1 MFTFLIFLAKNS
13 RFFPKFLR
21 KTFKQLF
28 PELTKEIL
36 GRLIPFDS
44 DEQSLLSGD
53 QLIASREILT
63 MMSNLIPR
71 DLMDS
76 RLLVIGPTDP
86 LQSGIAWN
94 TTRLFEELCK
104 KSPALL
110 LQSPNFRN
118 LNKSKKVRVIPFSMI
133 KLLEHQK
140 VFHRY
145 LVVVGNGNHYL
156 DTLTYLYESKKRH
169 VTVLLHD
176 VKIEGI
182 DFQPT
187 SVSMKKGATKKDPLG
202 LYKLPLDT
210 RKILVHSEY
219 AKKLV
224 ESNLDRTPMPKV
236 KVLKTGVPLDSHRKV
251 MRAKPKN
258 LIVGTAGFFDFSKN
272 PFAVLDSFAEVA
284 RISPDVKFD
293 WVGVLPD
300 RHKKLLLERWKSFGV
315 PESQLNFYGYLDV
328 NSFSKKL
335 STWTCAVSIRSY
347 SNGESSG
354 VVAELACAG
363 TPVITTDI
371 GSLSELPSEIF
382 KKVKKRVSPKHLA
395 TSILELVN
403 LKDDE
408 WGQLSAAL
416 QIWSKSHNFPDYSS
430 EIFNELN
437 MR

>member
-1 MFTFLIFLAKNS
+1 MFSLLILLANN
-13 RFFPKFLR
+13 RRYFPKFLR
-21 KTFKQLF
+21 ETFKRLF

-36 GRLIPFDS
+36 GRLIPSDF

-53 QLIASREILT
+53 QLVASREILEI
-63 MMSNLIPR
+63 MSNLIPR

-94 TTRLFEELCK
+94 TTRLFEELSK
-104 KSPALL
+104 KYPALL

-118 LNKSKKVRVIPFSMI
+118 SNKSKKVRVIPFSMI
-133 KLLEHQK
+133 KLLEHRK
-140 VFHRY
+140 AFYRY

-169 VTVLLHD
+169 LTVLLHD
-176 VKIEGI
+176 VKIGGI
-182 DFQPT
+182 DFEPT
-187 SVSMKKGATKKDPLG
+187 SVSTKKGASKKDRLG

-219 AKKLV
+219 AKKQV
-224 ESNLDRTPMPKV
+224 ESNLDRNPMPKI
-236 KVLKTGVPLDSHRKV
+236 KVLKTGVPLDSHRT
-251 MRAKPKN
+251 MLRTKPKN

-272 PFAVLDSFAEVA
+272 PFTVLDSFAAVA
-284 RISPDVKFD
+284 RINPDAKFD
-293 WVGVLPD
+293 WVGALSD
-300 RHKKLLLERWKSFGV
+300 THKKLLLQRWKSFGV

-328 NSFSKKL
+328 NSFNKKL

-363 TPVITTDI
+363 TPLITTDI

-382 KKVKKRVSPKHLA
+382 KKVKKRISPKHLA
-395 TSILELVN
+395 ISILELVN
-403 LKDDE
+403 LQEDE
-408 WGQLSAAL
+408 WGQQSAAL
-416 QIWSKSHNFPDYSS
+416 QIWSESHNFPDYSS
-430 EIFNELN
+430 EILNELDI
-437 MR
+437 R